1 MSNQVKMKTRSMA
14 IILYYSFLISIRMVF
29 YFYKLSLK
37 LLAKR
42 LRTPGRTGTTIR
54 SIASMFSISVLCS
67 YLLCSS
73 GSLGNVKGF
82 AHLSSLLFLWS
93 NVSVSL
99 NNIPVR
105 VFMLYLKAGVCSTKN
120 IWVSQVITWCKWLTE
135 ASCLYAA
142 PTQSSDN
149 ELIRR
154 QFTDIFLF
162 WEN

>member
-1 MSNQVKMKTRSMA
+1 MSNKVKTKTRYIS
-14 IILYYSFLISIRMVF
+14 IILYYSFLISIRIAF
-29 YFYKLSLK
+29 YFCKQSLK
-37 LLAKR
+37 LLATR
-42 LRTPGRTGTTIR
+42 LRRPGYTGTTLR
-54 SIASMFSISVLCS
+54 SIASMFSIFSCS